1 MTTILST
8 GASCNFSTEPSEN
21 IPCVAATFTDKAP
34 RSFKILEAA
43 AIVPPVSIMS
53 SSRIACLSSTS
64 PIIVKDFTSLC
75 IFGSLFLCT
84 KPTYPSRCLANVV
97 ALLTP
102 PASGE
107 IIEIGP

>member
-21 IPCVAATFTDKAP
+21 IPCVAATLTDKAP

-53 SSRIACLSSTS
+53 SNRIACLSSTS
-64 PIIVKDFTSLC
+64 PIMVKTLPHYVSLD
-75 IFGSLFLCT
+75 LFFYVQNLHT
-84 KPTYPSRCLANVV
+84 HQDVWQM
-97 ALLTP
+97 
-102 PASGE
+102 
-107 IIEIGP
+107 